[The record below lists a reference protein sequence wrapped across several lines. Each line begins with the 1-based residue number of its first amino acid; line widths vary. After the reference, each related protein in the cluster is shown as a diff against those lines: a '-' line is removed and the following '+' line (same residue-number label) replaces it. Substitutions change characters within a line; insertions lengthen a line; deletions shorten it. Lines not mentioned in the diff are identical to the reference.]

1 MIQRKFL
8 AVDSAIVRGRGEGAA
23 HGDWTMFCP
32 ECGEVIGS
40 GPLDARRLRHPG
52 DDGLA
57 KAVGRW
63 LHAFV
68 RRAWLRER

>member
-1 MIQRKFL
+1 
-8 AVDSAIVRGRGEGAA
+8 
-23 HGDWTMFCP
+23 MFCP

-40 GPLDARRLRHPG
+40 GPLDARRLRHAG

-63 LHAFV
+63 LRGFV
-68 RRAWLRER
+68 RRAWFRER